1 MTFDWGQYFY
11 QAAAL
16 LFSPPGLGITLIT
29 VLGVAV
35 LFLNRAS
42 RKRSVVRGLFVL
54 ALIFSFFIS
63 CRATGYAIAY
73 WIEGESLRALAPG
86 QLAHL
91 ARIGDPSNPL
101 AKTLSNETVIPQAIV
116 ILGGGIRHDGRE
128 KPHANTLNG
137 RTAQRVHY
145 GAYLARNS
153 SLPVLVSGGLVPSTK
168 VSEASVMARV
178 LKDDYNV
185 EVKWLEENSLDT
197 FGNARESALVL
208 KAAGINRIVLV
219 TQAFHM
225 RRSALVFEA
234 QGLQVLKAPVGFMGG
249 NGADLSL
256 AWLPSASGI
265 ESTYLAGH
273 EVIGLLLYRLRGWI
287 PRFTY

>member
-16 LFSPPGLGITLIT
+16 LLSPPGLGITLVT
-29 VLGVAV
+29 AFGLLM
-35 LFLNRAS
+35 LFLNRVS
-42 RKRSVVRGLFVL
+42 RKRSVVRALFVV
-54 ALIFSFFIS
+54 ALIFSFLMS
-63 CRATGYAIAY
+63 CRATGYALAY
-73 WIEGESLRALAPG
+73 WVEGESLRALAPG

-91 ARIGDPSNPL
+91 ARIGDPSN
-101 AKTLSNETVIPQAIV
+101 SQAIV

-128 KPHANTLNG
+128 KPYANNLNS

-145 GAYLARNS
+145 GAYLAKNS
-153 SLPVLVSGGLVPSTK
+153 SLPVLVSGGVVPSTQ

-178 LKDDYNV
+178 LKDDYSV
-185 EVKWLEENSLDT
+185 QVKWLEDKSLDT
-197 FGNARESALVL
+197 YGNARESAAVL

-273 EVIGLLLYRLRGWI
+273 EAIGLLLYRLRGWI
-287 PRFTY
+287 PRFSY

>member
-16 LFSPPGLGITLIT
+16 LLSPPGLGLTLMT
-29 VLGVAV
+29 VFGLLV
-35 LFLNRAS
+35 LLLNRAS
-42 RKRSVVRGLFVL
+42 RKRSFVRGLFV
-54 ALIFSFFIS
+54 ASLIFSFLIS
-63 CRATGYAIAY
+63 CRVTGYALAY
-73 WIEGESLRALAPG
+73 WIEGESLRALVPG

-101 AKTLSNETVIPQAIV
+101 SKTTATDTVIPQAIV
-116 ILGGGIRHDGRE
+116 VLGGGIRHDGRE
-128 KPHANTLNG
+128 KPHPNTLNS

-145 GAYLARNS
+145 GAYLAKS
-153 SLPVLVSGGLVPSTK
+153 AALPLLVSGGFAPTMQ

-178 LKDDYNV
+178 LKEDYNV
-185 EVKWLEENSLDT
+185 EVRWIEEKSLDT
-197 FGNARESALVL
+197 YGNARESAALL
-208 KAAGINRIVLV
+208 KAAGITRIVLV
-219 TQAFHM
+219 TQAYHM

-234 QGLQVLKAPVGFMGG
+234 QGLQVLKAPVGFIGG
-249 NGADLSL
+249 VGADLSL

-273 EVIGLLLYRLRGWI
+273 EAIGLLLYRLRGWI
-287 PRFTY
+287 PRFSY